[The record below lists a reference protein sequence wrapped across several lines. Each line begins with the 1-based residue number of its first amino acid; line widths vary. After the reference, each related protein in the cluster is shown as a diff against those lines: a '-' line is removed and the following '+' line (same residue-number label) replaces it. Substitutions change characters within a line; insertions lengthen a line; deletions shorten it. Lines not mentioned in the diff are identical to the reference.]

1 MAKPP
6 VLKPHEV
13 IALLASAK
21 RGHSDRSKLLLET
34 RGFSRD

>member
-1 MAKPP
+1 MARPP

-13 IALLASAK
+13 VTLLASAM
-21 RGHSDRSKLLLET
+21 RGHSDRSKLLAET